1 MLIHHNIFLFPQSYS
16 KCIAFLPKIN
26 KFVIM
31 SEVLSKYL
39 PEHAVE
45 PCFELIKANEVH
57 LKIVNER
64 VTRHGDYRKG
74 PGGKHEITINSNLN
88 KYKFLMT
95 LIHEIAHLVA
105 FKKFG
110 RNIKPHGNEWKYTF
124 QQLMVPFIRPEIFP
138 SQVLPLMARHFRN
151 PAASSDTDATLS
163 LALKQFDK
171 ENDKNYIFEIP
182 YGSFF
187 RIYNGKI
194 FKKGAQRIKRFEC
207 QEVSTG
213 RIYLF
218 SPNAEVELLPARC

>member
-1 MLIHHNIFLFPQSYS
+1 
-16 KCIAFLPKIN
+16 
-26 KFVIM
+26 M

-64 VTRHGDYRKG
+64 MTRHGDYRKG
-74 PGGKHEITINSNLN
+74 ASGKHEITINSSLN

-138 SQVLPLMARHFRN
+138 SHILPLMARHFRN

-163 LALKQFDK
+163 LALKQFD
-171 ENDKNYIFEIP
+171 EGNDKNYIFEIP
-182 YGSFF
+182 YGSLF
-187 RIYNGKI
+187 RIHNGKI

-207 QEVSTG
+207 LEVSSG

-218 SPNAEVELLPARC
+218 NPNAEVELLPS